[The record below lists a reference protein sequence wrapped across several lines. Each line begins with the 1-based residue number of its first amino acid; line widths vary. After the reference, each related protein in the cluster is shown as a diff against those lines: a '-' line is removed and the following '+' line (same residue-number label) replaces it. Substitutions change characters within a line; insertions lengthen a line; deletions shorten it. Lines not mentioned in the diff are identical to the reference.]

1 MQLYSISFSMSLL
14 IYILYNISFS
24 AFEGAGIE
32 LTDLLCSA
40 LSTLSRLL
48 QLWPLD
54 ATKSPIAQTLS
65 IRPVGRTERHLVT
78 TIAQY
83 IYHRVNPQLPR
94 LATQLLTT
102 LASVSDYYVCMSYII
117 CERMS
122 HVTVEI

>member
-1 MQLYSISFSMSLL
+1 MCVWTTNVFRVHICSCL
-14 IYILYNISFS
+14 ITWFDNLVGFLFS
-24 AFEGAGIE
+24 AFEGTGIE
-32 LTDLLCSA
+32 LIDLLCSA

-65 IRPVGRTERHLVT
+65 VRPVGRTERHLVT

-94 LATQLLTT
+94 LATQLLTA
-102 LASVSDYYVCMSYII
+102 LASVSN
-117 CERMS
+117 
-122 HVTVEI
+122 